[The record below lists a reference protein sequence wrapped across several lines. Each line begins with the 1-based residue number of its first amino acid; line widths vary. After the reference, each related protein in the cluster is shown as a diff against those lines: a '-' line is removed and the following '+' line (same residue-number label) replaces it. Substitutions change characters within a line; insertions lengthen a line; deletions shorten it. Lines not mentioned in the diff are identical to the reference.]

1 MIKAPTGARR
11 FDYNPPPFL
20 ARCFFERSETV
31 HRGMLAPSEHAVP
44 AAAVAG
50 SPATPGGTRARAFG
64 QPRRSSSLN
73 ASIDA
78 LDATCSKCPAA
89 SAQFSE
95 ASHEPEP
102 PHGCNL
108 AALAT
113 ASLALG
119 MMSPPAFGAAA
130 PPAASALGH
139 RGEPT
144 KLGQSR
150 SQPMLALRS
159 LPATEVTKH
168 PGVKNALKVRRL
180 PRSPFDLL
188 ANYTPPAVHL
198 SLAWSRAQMTLF
210 DY

>member
-1 MIKAPTGARR
+1 MH
-11 FDYNPPPFL
+11 
-20 ARCFFERSETV
+20 E
-31 HRGMLAPSEHAVP
+31 GMFAPSEHVQP
-44 AAAVAG
+44 AAAAAVVG
-50 SPATPGGTRARAFG
+50 SPATPGGTRARTFG

-78 LDATCSKCPAA
+78 LGATCSKGGPAA
-89 SAQFSE
+89 SVQFSE

-102 PHGCNL
+102 PRGCNL

-130 PPAASALGH
+130 PPAASAPAH

-168 PGVKNALKVRRL
+168 PGVKNALKVTAL
-180 PRSPFDLL
+180 DCHACP
-188 ANYTPPAVHL
+188 
-198 SLAWSRAQMTLF
+198 
-210 DY
+210 

>member
-1 MIKAPTGARR
+1 M
-11 FDYNPPPFL
+11 
-20 ARCFFERSETV
+20 
-31 HRGMLAPSEHAVP
+31 P

-168 PGVKNALKVRRL
+168 PGVKNALKVRVCPTPRAAALPAAPCPSLPLLVWPSPRL
-180 PRSPFDLL
+180 LRLKMCVPLDAR
-188 ANYTPPAVHL
+188 
-198 SLAWSRAQMTLF
+198 R
-210 DY
+210 

>member
-1 MIKAPTGARR
+1 MH
-11 FDYNPPPFL
+11 
-20 ARCFFERSETV
+20 E
-31 HRGMLAPSEHAVP
+31 GMFAPSEHVQP

-50 SPATPGGTRARAFG
+50 SPATPGGTRARTFG

-130 PPAASALGH
+130 PPAASAPAH

-168 PGVKNALKVRRL
+168 PGVKNALKVTALDCHPFGLDCLRPATVPHL
-180 PRSPFDLL
+180 PCI
-188 ANYTPPAVHL
+188 
-198 SLAWSRAQMTLF
+198 
-210 DY
+210 

>member
-1 MIKAPTGARR
+1 MH
-11 FDYNPPPFL
+11 
-20 ARCFFERSETV
+20 E
-31 HRGMLAPSEHAVP
+31 GMLAPSGHALP

-50 SPATPGGTRARAFG
+50 SPTTPGGTRARTFG

-78 LDATCSKCPAA
+78 LDATCSKCGPAA
-89 SAQFSE
+89 SAVSE

-119 MMSPPAFGAAA
+119 MMSPPAFGDAA
-130 PPAASALGH
+130 PHAASAQGDH
-139 RGEPT
+139 REPA

-150 SQPMLALRS
+150 SQPMLALRR
-159 LPATEVTKH
+159 LPATKVTKH
-168 PGVKNALKVRRL
+168 PGVKNALKVRRR
-180 PRSPFDLL
+180 PPSP
-188 ANYTPPAVHL
+188 
-198 SLAWSRAQMTLF
+198 S
-210 DY
+210 

>member
-1 MIKAPTGARR
+1 M
-11 FDYNPPPFL
+11 
-20 ARCFFERSETV
+20 

-180 PRSPFDLL
+180 PRSPLIACQL
-188 ANYTPPAVHL
+188 YPTCRVHL
-198 SLAWSRAQMTLF
+198 SLWLGPVRR
-210 DY
+210 